1 MDLVIMA
8 AGMGSRFGG
17 LKQIEPIDDNGN
29 FIIDYT
35 IYDAIRAGF
44 EKVVFVIKR
53 ENLDIFRATVGK
65 RIEKQIKVE
74 YAFQDSNS
82 FLPSNIDASA
92 RTKPWG
98 TAHAILCARDKVDKN
113 FAVVNADDYYGCSS
127 LLKIFK
133 FLSTNAVENDFAM
146 VGYKAINTISDN
158 GSVKRGICE
167 IQNGNLM
174 GLTESAIE
182 QKDGKLFAVEDAT
195 KIKRQIDNDTLVSM
209 NLFGFNKSLFDYL
222 EKGFEKFLI
231 KNQKDLSTCEYF
243 IPTILSQY
251 IADGLGNLK
260 VVETDDR
267 WFGLTYK
274 QDFNLV
280 KEGIQKLV
288 KSGIY
293 PSKLWG

>member
-133 FLSTNAVENDFAM
+133 FLSANTVENDFAM

-195 KIKRQIDNDTLVSM
+195 KIKRQIENDTLVSM

>member
-74 YAFQDSNS
+74 YTFQDSNS

-133 FLSTNAVENDFAM
+133 FLSANTVENDFAM

-195 KIKRQIDNDTLVSM
+195 KIKRQIENDTLVSM

>member
-44 EKVVFVIKR
+44 DKVVFVIKR
-53 ENLDIFRATVGK
+53 ENLQAFRTTVGK

-74 YAFQDSNS
+74 YAYQEPNS
-82 FLPSNIDASA
+82 FLPKNIDASA
-92 RTKPWG
+92 RVKPWG
-98 TAHAILCARDKVDKN
+98 TAHAILCAKDKVDSK

-127 LLKIFK
+127 LLKIAN
-133 FLSTNAVENDFAM
+133 FLRKNTAQNDFAM

-174 GLTESAIE
+174 GLIESAIE

-195 KIKRQIDNDTLVSM
+195 KIKRQIDKDTLVSM
-209 NLFGFNKSLFDYL
+209 NLFGFGKNLFDYL

-243 IPTILSQY
+243 IPTILSNY
-251 IADGLGNLK
+251 ISDGLGNLK
-260 VVETDDR
+260 VVETDDK

-274 QDFNLV
+274 QDFDLV
-280 KEGIQKLV
+280 KEGIAKLV